1 MMPTRI
7 QTVKMIRMS
16 GAILPLPLYAFVAWA
31 GKTVLLPLLCEKKF
45 FAGEG
50 GGGAPPLFS
59 YKGARYFTP
68 RLFFIKTSFLPVF

>member
-1 MMPTRI
+1 
-7 QTVKMIRMS
+7 MIRMS

-50 GGGAPPLFS
+50 GGGHS
-59 YKGARYFTP
+59 
-68 RLFFIKTSFLPVF
+68 LFFLSRLLGNLPRGFFA